1 MTLISVCSAADAYGY
16 ARKNWAKGPSVL
28 LTVASGGW
36 SPLLGMSLW
45 VGPVV
50 RTVASVLLFALSALW
65 CLSDIVIILSGQGL
79 KGKAFC
85 IRLTFLECI
94 L

>member
-1 MTLISVCSAADAYGY
+1 MTLISVCSAADVFGY
-16 ARKNWAKGPSVL
+16 ARKNWAKEPLVL

-36 SPLLGMSLW
+36 SLLLEMSLW
-45 VGPVV
+45 AGPIV
-50 RTVASVLLFALSALW
+50 RTVASALPFALLALW

-85 IRLTFLECI
+85 IRLTMLICI
-94 L
+94 F

>member
-1 MTLISVCSAADAYGY
+1 MCSAADAFGY
-16 ARKNWAKGPSVL
+16 ARKNWAKEPLVL

-50 RTVASVLLFALSALW
+50 RTVASVLPFALLALW
-65 CLSDIVIILSGQGL
+65 CLSDIVIILIGQGL

-85 IRLTFLECI
+85 IRLTLPICI
-94 L
+94 F

>member
-1 MTLISVCSAADAYGY
+1 VCSAADAFGY
-16 ARKNWAKGPSVL
+16 ARKNWAKEALVL

-50 RTVASVLLFALSALW
+50 RTVASVLPFALLALW
-65 CLSDIVIILSGQGL
+65 CLSDIVIILKWSGVE
-79 KGKAFC
+79 
-85 IRLTFLECI
+85 R
-94 L
+94 